1 MSIWFSSRTKME
13 IKQNRIQLTNGE
25 LITES
30 DNLVGMGNAFQQQFC
45 FEN

>member
-30 DNLVGMGNAFQQQFC
+30 DNGREGKA
-45 FEN
+45 EN